1 MRPLSMVKAL
11 NEAIYQC
18 MLEDKNIIVLGEN
31 VCNRY
36 REETYDLD
44 KYFSKNRVIDMP
56 ISEAAFTGFAN
67 GAAMAGL
74 RPIVEFQ
81 VAGLIYP
88 AFDQIVNQAAKLRL
102 MLGGQCKIPVTF
114 FIMGAG
120 AGGGRAGQ
128 HSDNPYPLL
137 IHCGIKTVIPS
148 SPEDAKGLMISS
160 ILENDPVAIIIP
172 AGLIEMTGEVPE
184 GFYKIPFA
192 NGKICREG
200 HDVTVCAIGNMV
212 PIALKLADKLMD
224 EGIQVEIFDPRSLLP
239 FDKDSLLKSIQK
251 TRRLVIADDS
261 NRSCGFAAEISAVV
275 AENFF
280 NTLKAPIKR
289 ITRADMTI
297 PYSAP
302 IEKELLPDLDKL
314 ESAVR
319 FVIS

>member
-1 MRPLSMVKAL
+1 
-11 NEAIYQC
+11 
-18 MLEDKNIIVLGEN
+18 
-31 VCNRY
+31 
-36 REETYDLD
+36 
-44 KYFSKNRVIDMP
+44 
-56 ISEAAFTGFAN
+56 
-67 GAAMAGL
+67 
-74 RPIVEFQ
+74 
-81 VAGLIYP
+81 
-88 AFDQIVNQAAKLRL
+88 
-102 MLGGQCKIPVTF
+102 
-114 FIMGAG
+114 MGAG

-212 PIALKLADKLMD
+212 PIALKLADKLID

-275 AENFF
+275 AENFY
-280 NTLKAPIKR
+280 NILKAPIKR

>member
-1 MRPLSMVKAL
+1 MVKAL

-36 REETYDLD
+36 REETCDLD

-102 MLGGQCKIPVTF
+102 MLGGQCTIPVTF

-172 AGLIEMTGEVPE
+172 AGLIELTGEVPE

-212 PIALKLADKLMD
+212 PIALKLADKLID

-275 AENFF
+275 AENFY
-280 NTLKAPIKR
+280 NILKAPIKR

>member
-36 REETYDLD
+36 REETCDLD

-102 MLGGQCKIPVTF
+102 MLGGQCTIPVTF

-212 PIALKLADKLMD
+212 PIALKLADKLID

-275 AENFF
+275 AENFY